1 MKETFK
7 KVLQISAVFIGTV
20 VGAGLASGQEI
31 TQFFTTYGA
40 KSFIGIFVCLII
52 YIIMCSIISSI
63 SIKYNLNSYDQLIT
77 TVSPGYFGKATD
89 LVTGFFLIS
98 SSAIILAGSGALLH
112 QYFNIPKYVGI
123 LLMCVISL
131 YTLMKDTNGLVVIN
145 SFIVPSLI
153 FVLLFVFFLYLSFF
167 GEYITIDKIVSM
179 KPHKVEILPYQWF
192 ISSLLYAGFNILCC
206 SGVLVPLSREVKS
219 KSAMIKGI
227 ILGSIVLTVLSII
240 INIMLGL
247 NIPSIFKYD
256 IPLLHIAAPFGKIIQ
271 GMLLCVI
278 WCEMFSTE
286 VSDIYSVAK
295 TMEQKYKTSYKKA
308 VFIVMATAVPMSQI
322 GFKNLIKVLYPGF
335 GAVSVIFMVRCIW
348 FYIKNKS

>member
-123 LLMCVISL
+123 LLMCIISL

-295 TMEQKYKTSYKKA
+295 TMEQKYKISYKKA
-308 VFIVMATAVPMSQI
+308 VFIVMVIAVPMSQI

-335 GAVSVIFMVRCIW
+335 GAVSVIFMVRCMW
-348 FYIKNKS
+348 FYMKNRS

>member
-295 TMEQKYKTSYKKA
+295 TMEQKYKISYKKA
-308 VFIVMATAVPMSQI
+308 VFIVMVIAVPMSQI

-335 GAVSVIFMVRCIW
+335 GAVSVIFMVRCMW
-348 FYIKNKS
+348 FYMKNRS

>member
-123 LLMCVISL
+123 LLMCIISL

-271 GMLLCVI
+271 GMLLCVM

-295 TMEQKYKTSYKKA
+295 TMEQKYKISYKKA
-308 VFIVMATAVPMSQI
+308 VFIVMVIAVPMSQI

-335 GAVSVIFMVRCIW
+335 GAVSVIFMVRCMW
-348 FYIKNKS
+348 FYMKNRS

>member
-77 TVSPGYFGKATD
+77 TVSPGYFGKTTD

-123 LLMCVISL
+123 LLMCIISL

-295 TMEQKYKTSYKKA
+295 TMEQKYKISYKKA
-308 VFIVMATAVPMSQI
+308 VFIVMVIAVPMSQI

-335 GAVSVIFMVRCIW
+335 GAVSVIFMVRCMW
-348 FYIKNKS
+348 FYMKNRS